1 MGNNKIEKEL
11 CVTSDGSAFQEGK
24 NDKMY
29 YIHFRHRF
37 GAYVHT
43 GERLGKRSA

>member
-1 MGNNKIEKEL
+1 MGNNKTGKEL
-11 CVTSDGSAFQEGK
+11 WVTSDGSAFQEGK

-29 YIHFRHRF
+29 YIHFRHGF

-43 GERLGKRSA
+43 GERICKRSA